1 MSWFALHCSISPLLG
16 QNSAVRLLA
25 NSKASAKG
33 ARSVPD
39 SLQQELR
46 SRPRKLLLLVFAA
59 VNLVAPVLR
68 LNLRPRILGAHNWR
82 LRTVRQGK
90 MKTLSLVLLLD
101 VAADDQR
108 WLSNAWSIKWILFS
122 NFVFQQKD
130 QQGSSWICRLK
141 MLLTKGSLNPSCV
154 VILA

>member
-1 MSWFALHCSISPLLG
+1 MHKIHELVCLALQHFSSSWPKLSSEAPSQF
-16 QNSAVRLLA
+16 
-25 NSKASAKG
+25 KASAKG

-108 WLSNAWSIKWILFS
+108 
-122 NFVFQQKD
+122 
-130 QQGSSWICRLK
+130 
-141 MLLTKGSLNPSCV
+141 
-154 VILA
+154 